1 MDRQFEML
9 RKKMERFNEWEAENR
24 RGLSMVNRLEQFVAL
39 YDLGKMHCNET
50 LKKMHENHLNGI
62 ISTSGRFRKVKDAG
76 KKLFCLIS
84 EE

>member
-9 RKKMERFNEWEAENR
+9 RKKMERFNQWEAENR

-50 LKKMHENHLNGI
+50 LKMHGDHLNAIIKTSKRLKKAKEIMARGI
-62 ISTSGRFRKVKDAG
+62 
-76 KKLFCLIS
+76 
-84 EE
+84 